1 LISFLFFFFLKMT
14 QKKQRDFNEAHS
26 KYVSLFDACLK
37 SLSKHLKY
45 NKQFI
50 EFYKVTLSFNRSK
63 KKKKKILMKTSN
75 TFLDKFQRCKTSRT
89 WSSLLLNFTNSKYI
103 FFWNLIYWVIRI
115 FHLINSLGFLEY
127 SDTLHSLFTKTPLTH
142 PDYQVFLLFFFF
154 YFFSSFSVLKYKN

>member
-1 LISFLFFFFLKMT
+1 MT

-89 WSSLLLNFTNSKYI
+89 
-103 FFWNLIYWVIRI
+103 
-115 FHLINSLGFLEY
+115 
-127 SDTLHSLFTKTPLTH
+127 
-142 PDYQVFLLFFFF
+142 
-154 YFFSSFSVLKYKN
+154 